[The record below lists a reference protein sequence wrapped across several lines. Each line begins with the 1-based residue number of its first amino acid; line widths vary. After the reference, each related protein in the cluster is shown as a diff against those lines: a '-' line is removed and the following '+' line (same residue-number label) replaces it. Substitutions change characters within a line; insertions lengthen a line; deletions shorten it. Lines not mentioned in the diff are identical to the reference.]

1 MKFAHL
7 NFHVSLS
14 ISSLAYYPLTCT
26 FSCLLQYILVN
37 YCLQV
42 QNAIEYLKII
52 GAFDE
57 SENLTVL
64 GME

>member
-1 MKFAHL
+1 MFAAL
-7 NFHVSLS
+7 
-14 ISSLAYYPLTCT
+14 I
-26 FSCLLQYILVN
+26 FSQR
-37 YCLQV
+37 CLQV
-42 QNAIEYLKII
+42 QNAIEYLKMI

>member
-1 MKFAHL
+1 MFAAIIL
-7 NFHVSLS
+7 GQ
-14 ISSLAYYPLTCT
+14 
-26 FSCLLQYILVN
+26 LL
-37 YCLQV
+37 LQV